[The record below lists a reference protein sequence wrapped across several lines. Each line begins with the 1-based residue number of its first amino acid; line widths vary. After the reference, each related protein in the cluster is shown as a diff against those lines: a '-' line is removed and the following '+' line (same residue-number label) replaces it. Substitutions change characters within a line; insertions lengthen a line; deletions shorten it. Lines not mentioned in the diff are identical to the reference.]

1 MKTEGQLSTAAL
13 QGYLHRWRAGDASA
27 MNTLLQKVFHRLR
40 HLAVRMLR
48 GFPNVQPF
56 IDSDDLFQNSILR
69 FMRTLQS
76 IQPATTR
83 DFFNLAAVHMRRE
96 LIDLSRRASR
106 RIATSSLNTRNNVI
120 PDDHGRNELDV
131 PQPDDGMKDFALWVR
146 FHALVDNLPVE
157 EREVVG
163 LIFYHGWTQ
172 QQVAELFQVSVRTIR
187 RRWISACQRLRVGLQ
202 WDCDA

>member
-1 MKTEGQLSTAAL
+1 MAEGQLSTAAL
-13 QGYLHRWRAGDASA
+13 QGYLHRWRAGDVSA
-27 MNTLLQKVFHRLR
+27 LNALLQKVFHRLR

-48 GFPNVQPF
+48 GFPNIQPL
-56 IDSDDLFQNSILR
+56 IDSDDLLQNSILR
-69 FMRTLQS
+69 FIRTLQS

-106 RIATSSLNTRNNVI
+106 RIATSSLNTWNNFVR
-120 PDDHGRNELDV
+120 DDHGRDESDI
-131 PQPDDGMKDFALWVR
+131 PQPEEGMKDFTLWVR
-146 FHALVDNLPVE
+146 FHELVDNLPVE

-187 RRWISACQRLRVGLQ
+187 RRWISACQRLRLRLR
-202 WDCDA
+202 WECDA

>member
-1 MKTEGQLSTAAL
+1 
-13 QGYLHRWRAGDASA
+13 
-27 MNTLLQKVFHRLR
+27 
-40 HLAVRMLR
+40 
-48 GFPNVQPF
+48 
-56 IDSDDLFQNSILR
+56 
-69 FMRTLQS
+69 
-76 IQPATTR
+76 
-83 DFFNLAAVHMRRE
+83 
-96 LIDLSRRASR
+96 
-106 RIATSSLNTRNNVI
+106 
-120 PDDHGRNELDV
+120 
-131 PQPDDGMKDFALWVR
+131 MKDFALWVR